1 MRDTGVGIS
10 PDVLPYVF
18 DRFTQGDSSLTRPFG
33 GLGLGLAIVRHLAE
47 LHGGSVEAA
56 SAGQDRGASF
66 FVRLPV
72 HLQPAHGLTSW
83 RASCSD

>member
-1 MRDTGVGIS
+1 VTVGLRTHRDCAEISVSDTGVGIR

-18 DRFTQGDSSLTRPFG
+18 HRFTQGDSSVTRLFG
-33 GLGLGLAIVRHLAE
+33 GLGLGLAITRHLVE

-66 FVRLPV
+66 VVRLPI
-72 HLQPAHGLTSW
+72 Q
-83 RASCSD
+83 